1 MAKLIDA
8 QGRIFGRFS
17 ILDLGAIAILA
28 LALLSLILLP
38 GKGGGSI
45 AGNGETKA
53 VEVDI
58 MVRGLSVL
66 NPESLVKAGDKTNI
80 IIRNQPRGEITIKKV
95 TALIPKIPVPQ
106 PDGSVKAIVD
116 PRLDELYIRDF
127 AITLAANATVTD
139 DGVIFGGDKVKI
151 GTAVDIEA
159 QKFIIRGSVM
169 DVRF

>member
-1 MAKLIDA
+1 MIDP
-8 QGRIFGRFS
+8 QGRIFGKYNV
-17 ILDLGAIAILA
+17 LDLGAIAILVM
-28 LALLSLILLP
+28 ALLSLVLLP

-45 AGNGETKA
+45 ASGGVTKA

-66 NPESLVKAGDKTNI
+66 KPDSLIKAGDKTNI
-80 IIRNQPRGEITIKKV
+80 IIRNQPRGEITVKKV
-95 TALIPKIPVPQ
+95 EALIPKIPIPQ

-151 GTAVDIEA
+151 GTPVDIEA
-159 QKFIIRGSVM
+159 QKFLIRGSVM